1 MPSWWINQKHEHF
14 SVIPNFGTQR
24 CSIPFHFSW
33 NATKSQPPHGLVL
46 VSCIARGKW
55 VNGHGSV
62 CNLKGQ
68 NKWICKWGIF
78 WMYEVFCISEFH
90 PESPQNRV
98 TSIWTSFISFPKCRC
113 DWINTPVRASTPLPV
128 ERHIYLKCKCREYE
142 PFQVWNHSIWK
153 PLPLTQSVIQ

>member
-1 MPSWWINQKHEHF
+1 MSSHF
-14 SVIPNFGTQR
+14 R
-24 CSIPFHFSW
+24 W
-33 NATKSQPPHGLVL
+33 NATKSQPPHGLAS

-62 CNLKGQ
+62 CNLEGQ

-98 TSIWTSFISFPKCRC
+98 TSIWTSFISFPKCGC
-113 DWINTPVRASTPLPV
+113 DWINTPVRASTPPPV
-128 ERHIYLKCKCREYE
+128 ERYIYLKCKCREYE
-142 PFQVWNHSIWK
+142 AFQVWNHSH
-153 PLPLTQSVIQ
+153 PVSDTVISISQMFWSTLWWRFSTVFQAGNIIKQYFV